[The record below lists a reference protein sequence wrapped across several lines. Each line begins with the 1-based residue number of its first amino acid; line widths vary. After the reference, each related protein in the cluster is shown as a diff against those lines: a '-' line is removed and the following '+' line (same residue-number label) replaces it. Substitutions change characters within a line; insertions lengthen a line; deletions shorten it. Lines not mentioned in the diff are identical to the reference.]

1 MQQEERGERLLRAY
15 AWLTGAALGGVD
27 GVVAARLLPAWNGGA
42 PLRDCIAVALAV
54 SVPGIAAALA
64 APALASWAGRRPVNT
79 AAAALLLVGA
89 GTGAAPAPWAPP
101 LGLGLLGAGHALAW
115 VVLPRRAHELSL
127 RGHARLV
134 PQATALVGAG
144 GAAGI
149 GAACATGMSAQGPLA
164 LVGACAAALLVVSA
178 VLPESPLWYVIRG
191 EEEKAFLALRRLH
204 GLLEAAIAI
213 DWVRL
218 EAQMGAEQRP
228 LRARDL
234 AIPQVR
240 ASMATAAVLLCA
252 QEAPLAAAVV
262 AYAPALVIRSG
273 GSTAAVAVFA
283 VAAAAVSAMALAVV
297 RAVRAH
303 RFLRVLLGCALA
315 VAAST
320 AGAALVE
327 LRAGAPAGAVVVG
340 ALVLA
345 AQRCLTYPGCHGAID
360 PRVPPWLVEWQRR
373 AVVLANV
380 LARFAVLLVGTL
392 LLAAP
397 PMVAAGAYLALQC
410 AALVVV
416 LARLPRELRM

>member
-1 MQQEERGERLLRAY
+1 MQQEELGERLLRAY

-42 PLRDCIAVALAV
+42 PLRDCLAVALAV
-54 SVPGIAAALA
+54 CVPGIAAALA

-178 VLPESPLWYVIRG
+178 VLPESPLWHVIRG

-234 AIPQVR
+234 AISQVR

-283 VAAAAVSAMALAVV
+283 VAAAVSAMALAVV

-392 LLAAP
+392 LLATA
-397 PMVAAGAYLALQC
+397 PMVAAGAYLVLQC

-416 LARLPRELRM
+416 LARLPRGLRM

>member
-42 PLRDCIAVALAV
+42 PLRDCLAVALAV
-54 SVPGIAAALA
+54 CVPGIAAALT

-89 GTGAAPAPWAPP
+89 GTGAVPAPWAPP

-178 VLPESPLWYVIRG
+178 VLPESPLWHVIRG

-204 GLLEAAIAI
+204 GPLEAAVAI

-228 LRARDL
+228 LLALDL
-234 AIPQVR
+234 AKPQVR

-273 GSTAAVAVFA
+273 GSTATVAVFA
-283 VAAAAVSAMALAVV
+283 AAVAAVSAM
-297 RAVRAH
+297 
-303 RFLRVLLGCALA
+303 ALA

-345 AQRCLTYPGCHGAID
+345 AQRGLTYPGCHGAVA
-360 PRVPPWLVEWQRR
+360 PPVPPWLVEWQRR

-397 PMVAAGAYLALQC
+397 PLVAAGAYLALQC

-416 LARLPRELRM
+416 LARLPRELRI

>member
-42 PLRDCIAVALAV
+42 PLRDCLAVALAV
-54 SVPGIAAALA
+54 CVPGIAAALA

-178 VLPESPLWYVIRG
+178 VLPESPLWHVIRG

-204 GLLEAAIAI
+204 GPLEAAIAI

-283 VAAAAVSAMALAVV
+283 V
-297 RAVRAH
+297 
-303 RFLRVLLGCALA
+303 
-315 VAAST
+315 
-320 AGAALVE
+320 
-327 LRAGAPAGAVVVG
+327 VVG

-397 PMVAAGAYLALQC
+397 PLVAAGAYLALQC

-416 LARLPRELRM
+416 LARLPRELRI

>member
-42 PLRDCIAVALAV
+42 PLRDCLAVALAV
-54 SVPGIAAALA
+54 CVPGIAAALT

-89 GTGAAPAPWAPP
+89 GTGAVPAPWAPP

-164 LVGACAAALLVVSA
+164 LVGACAAALLVVFA
-178 VLPESPLWYVIRG
+178 VLPESPLWHVIRG

-204 GLLEAAIAI
+204 GPLEAAVAI

-234 AIPQVR
+234 AMPQVR

-273 GSTAAVAVFA
+273 GSTATVAVFA
-283 VAAAAVSAMALAVV
+283 AAVAAVSAM
-297 RAVRAH
+297 
-303 RFLRVLLGCALA
+303 ALA

-397 PMVAAGAYLALQC
+397 PLVAAGAYLALQC

-416 LARLPRELRM
+416 LARLPRELRI

>member
-42 PLRDCIAVALAV
+42 PLRDCLAVALAV
-54 SVPGIAAALA
+54 CVPGIAAALT

-89 GTGAAPAPWAPP
+89 GTGAVPAPWAPP

-178 VLPESPLWYVIRG
+178 VLPESPLWHVIRG

-204 GLLEAAIAI
+204 GPLEAAVAI

-234 AIPQVR
+234 AMPQVR

-273 GSTAAVAVFA
+273 GSTATVAVFA
-283 VAAAAVSAMALAVV
+283 AAVAAVSAM
-297 RAVRAH
+297 
-303 RFLRVLLGCALA
+303 ALA

-397 PMVAAGAYLALQC
+397 PLVAAGAYLALQC

-416 LARLPRELRM
+416 LARLPRELRI

>member
-42 PLRDCIAVALAV
+42 PLRDCLAVALAV

-149 GAACATGMSAQGPLA
+149 GAACATGMSAQGPLT
-164 LVGACAAALLVVSA
+164 LVGACAAALL
-178 VLPESPLWYVIRG
+178 PESPLWHFIRG
-191 EEEKAFLALRRLH
+191 EEEKAFLVLRRLH
-204 GLLEAAIAI
+204 GPLEAAIAI

-240 ASMATAAVLLCA
+240 ASMATAVVLLCA

-397 PMVAAGAYLALQC
+397 PLVAAGAYLALQC

>member
-1 MQQEERGERLLRAY
+1 
-15 AWLTGAALGGVD
+15 
-27 GVVAARLLPAWNGGA
+27 
-42 PLRDCIAVALAV
+42 
-54 SVPGIAAALA
+54 
-64 APALASWAGRRPVNT
+64 
-79 AAAALLLVGA
+79 
-89 GTGAAPAPWAPP
+89 
-101 LGLGLLGAGHALAW
+101 
-115 VVLPRRAHELSL
+115 
-127 RGHARLV
+127 
-134 PQATALVGAG
+134 
-144 GAAGI
+144 
-149 GAACATGMSAQGPLA
+149 
-164 LVGACAAALLVVSA
+164 
-178 VLPESPLWYVIRG
+178 
-191 EEEKAFLALRRLH
+191 
-204 GLLEAAIAI
+204 
-213 DWVRL
+213 
-218 EAQMGAEQRP
+218 MGAEQRP

-283 VAAAAVSAMALAVV
+283 VVAAAVSAMALAVV

-345 AQRCLTYPGCHGAID
+345 AQRSLTYPGCHGAID

-397 PMVAAGAYLALQC
+397 PLVAAGAYLALQC

>member
-42 PLRDCIAVALAV
+42 PLRDCLAVALAV
-54 SVPGIAAALA
+54 CVPGIAAALA

-204 GLLEAAIAI
+204 GPLEAAIAI

-262 AYAPALVIRSG
+262 VYAPALVIRSG
-273 GSTAAVAVFA
+273 GSTA
-283 VAAAAVSAMALAVV
+283 
-297 RAVRAH
+297 
-303 RFLRVLLGCALA
+303 
-315 VAAST
+315 AAST

-392 LLAAP
+392 LLAAAP
-397 PMVAAGAYLALQC
+397 LVAAGAYLALQC